1 MEPSLPDLYAIRYKK
16 RLSGLVIPTIS
27 EPIPLGI
34 NVSAEDQSFTFSLK
48 RSSLQSDII
57 LEDRYTGKQCNLSE
71 GLKYTVDDLPIG
83 LCEGRFYLML
93 QEQDEERPGD
103 DVSTEVEDGQS
114 SAAGIDI
121 FTQGNSVVVSAS
133 SDVELMQVIVS
144 DVSGRHQVY
153 NVSGQ
158 YVQLNLPVAT
168 GVYTIS
174 VIGDKATRVEKI
186 KLN

>member
-1 MEPSLPDLYAIRYKK
+1 MCRGEAGLNRVPDTR
-16 RLSGLVIPTIS
+16 G
-27 EPIPLGI
+27 
-34 NVSAEDQSFTFSLK
+34 
-48 RSSLQSDII
+48 
-57 LEDRYTGKQCNLSE
+57 
-71 GLKYTVDDLPIG
+71 G

-93 QEQDEERPGD
+93 QEQEEERPGD

-114 SAAGIDI
+114 SAGIDI

-174 VIGDKATRVEKI
+174 VIGDKANRVEKI